1 MARELFVYW
10 KIAREQAGAAH
21 VAAVDLLQTLRN
33 THPALESRLMRRA
46 DEADEADK
54 GDKGDKAS
62 KASEM
67 ATFMETYS
75 ALPVGVTPAM
85 QAAIAA
91 QAHLAFATLGHPARH
106 VEVFESL
113 DV

>member
-10 KIAREQAGAAH
+10 KVAQEQAGAAH
-21 VAAVDLLQTLRN
+21 AAAVDLLQTLRN

-46 DEADEADK
+46 DEADE
-54 GDKGDKAS
+54 GDKAS
-62 KASEM
+62 KASEI

-75 ALPVGVTPAM
+75 ALPVGVTSAI

>member
-21 VAAVDLLQTLRN
+21 AAAVDLLQALRI

-46 DEADEADK
+46 DEA
-54 GDKGDKAS
+54 G

>member
-21 VAAVDLLQTLRN
+21 AAAVDLLQTLRN

-46 DEADEADK
+46 DEADE
-54 GDKGDKAS
+54 GDKAS
-62 KASEM
+62 KASEI

-75 ALPVGVTPAM
+75 ARPVGVTPAM
-85 QAAIAA
+85 QAAIEA

>member
-10 KIAREQAGAAH
+10 KVAQEQAGAAH
-21 VAAVDLLQTLRN
+21 AAAVDLLQTLRN

-46 DEADEADK
+46 DEAD
-54 GDKGDKAS
+54 KAS
-62 KASEM
+62 QM

-75 ALPVGVTPAM
+75 ALPVGVTSAM